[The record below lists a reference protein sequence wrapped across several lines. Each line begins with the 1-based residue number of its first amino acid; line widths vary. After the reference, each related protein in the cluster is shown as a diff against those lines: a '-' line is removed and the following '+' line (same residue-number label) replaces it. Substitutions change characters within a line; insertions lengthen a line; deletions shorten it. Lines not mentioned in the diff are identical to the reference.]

1 VALEKYPIGRSI
13 IDLVSAHRAVTT
25 TKISKIGLHAG
36 QDLIL
41 LTLLEQD
48 GQSQNSLVQELC
60 ANHSAIAKSVARMQ
74 KSQIVRTEKSVTD
87 KRVTLVYLTPKGREL
102 ALQVQGIWHDVE
114 NLALQNLSPADQ
126 EAFVRIM
133 TTVEQNFATA
143 GQSPK

>member
-1 VALEKYPIGRSI
+1 MALEKYPIGRSI

-36 QDLIL
+36 QDVIL
-41 LTLLEQD
+41 LTLLEKD

-74 KSQIVRTEKSVTD
+74 KSQIVRTENSAID
-87 KRVTLVYLTPKGREL
+87 KRVTLVYLTSKGHEL
-102 ALQVQGIWHDVE
+102 ALQAQKIWYDVE
-114 NLALQNLSPADQ
+114 GLALQNLSPVDQ
-126 EAFVRIM
+126 GAFVRIV

-143 GQSPK
+143 GQSFK